1 MLALVILFLGGTI
14 SAQEEETIKDTVQIE
29 AEPVDT
35 KDESVQSETIKDNA
49 EPEDK
54 FAELEN
60 SEQEAEDEK
69 LQQAELF
76 VLENMVE
83 ELAIEKEDVEGEK
96 EEEQDEEEDIGKVD
110 VVDLFGLDDLP
121 VLEETSD
128 EDVKENGQSSNG
140 DEDSSESVTENAND
154 TEAQAESEVESEK
167 EVEPVL
173 NDSEEIEE
181 PKQDSLETE
190 EFIVVERDGSSEEE
204 PSENENEIEA
214 INDQDANTDD
224 EKELDLLDN
233 TQENTSTQDDE
244 PGTTK
249 KTQKIRTKNSTVI
262 QTISSQGLGESSSSS
277 SSGISRRNSVTRGS
291 DKLVQVNGDSS
302 QGDETVKFGESF
314 TLDEENQKRKE
325 DMMNSIF
332 GDEGASGA
340 LDNLGDQIKEEGNGD
355 FENLT
360 VNFNELS
367 KGLSGEANP
376 DSLVGNDFQ
385 VPSIQTSDFGTQF
398 DIKDIPFGRI
408 GTSFFFVFDLWDFK
422 R

>member
-1 MLALVILFLGGTI
+1 MRFNRNQKGLMLTLVFLFLGGMI
-14 SAQEEETIKDTVQIE
+14 NAQEEETVKETAQIE
-29 AEPVDT
+29 AEPVVT
-35 KDESVQSETIKDNA
+35 KDEPVKIETIKDNA
-49 EPEDK
+49 EPEEK
-54 FAELEN
+54 MAELEN
-60 SEQEAEDEK
+60 IEQEAEDEK

-110 VVDLFGLDDLP
+110 VADLFGLNDLP
-121 VLEETSD
+121 VLEEASD
-128 EDVKENGQSSNG
+128 EDVKENDLSSNG
-140 DEDSSESVTENAND
+140 DEASSESVAENPDD
-154 TEAQAESEVESEK
+154 TETQAESEVESEK
-167 EVEPVL
+167 EIEPVL
-173 NDSEEIEE
+173 NDSKEI
-181 PKQDSLETE
+181 
-190 EFIVVERDGSSEEE
+190 EE
-204 PSENENEIEA
+204 PSENENEIETV
-214 INDQDANTDD
+214 NDQDPNTDD

-233 TQENTSTQDDE
+233 TQENTSTKDDE
-244 PGTTK
+244 PGTVK
-249 KTQKIRTKNSTVI
+249 KTQEIRTKNSTVI
-262 QTISSQGLGESSSSS
+262 QTISSKGLGESSSSS
-277 SSGISRRNSVTRGS
+277 SSGISRRNSDIRGS

-302 QGDETVKFGESF
+302 QGDETVKFGENF

-385 VPSIQTSDFGTQF
+385 VPSIQTSDFGSQF

-408 GTSFFFVFDLWDFK
+408 GTSFVCIYGILRD
-422 R
+422 